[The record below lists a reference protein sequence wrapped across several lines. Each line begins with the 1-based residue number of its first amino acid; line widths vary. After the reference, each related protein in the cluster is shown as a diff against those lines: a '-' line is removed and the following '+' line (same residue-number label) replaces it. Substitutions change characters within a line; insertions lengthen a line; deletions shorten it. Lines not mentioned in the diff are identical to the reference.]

1 MFRQVLS
8 HLRADHAAPVN
19 DGVARGIGGGANAQ
33 MVVDDEDTGFMAL

>member
-8 HLRADHAAPVN
+8 HLRAADHAAPVH
-19 DGVARGIGGGANAQ
+19 DRGIGGGANAQ